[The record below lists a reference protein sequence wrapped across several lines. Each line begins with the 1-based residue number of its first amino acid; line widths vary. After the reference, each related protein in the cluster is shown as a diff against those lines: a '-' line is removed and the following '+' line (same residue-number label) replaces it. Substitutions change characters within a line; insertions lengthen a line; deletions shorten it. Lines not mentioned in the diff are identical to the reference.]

1 MITLDAA
8 LAAAQDS
15 QSRKP
20 LCKILSLENVDP
32 IPFDGE
38 LLSTGTVNE
47 QYPQAR
53 VHSTGRL
60 FVAFMVDN
68 GTTDILRYG
77 YTDADRTYFTYVDFT
92 LTNGRT
98 GGEVTFC
105 EMADSYV
112 GLIWA
117 ETYGGTRTVKYRK
130 ITVTG
135 VDADPAVTGTILTNN
150 TADFFTGP
158 TVATLADNSY
168 IMVYGVQDGDD
179 HYHLYYRTS
188 SDFLTWA
195 AATEVDLS
203 TLTDA
208 NRKANPALLVLSDGD
223 VWLLFD
229 YVETTGPNG
238 EELTNIYYVSSSD
251 KLSTNSTAAALTAYT
266 EYGEVAEHPA
276 AAQSAAGTVYLAFD
290 RLISSLKMDKDSTGW
305 TGAKS
310 VISNMHMDATNQK
323 LYVVS
328 SNTGS
333 GGKVLYCVAKID
345 VATWSIDKCWTT
357 SSSPPFPEYFSNTGG
372 TWWDSYHGDGHYV
385 PVGHQNGVISVLNG
399 TTDTIT
405 TYAFYDFSAYGIAKN
420 VTWTPTASGTMQ
432 IAKVWI
438 DAATDRMYVALARTY
453 LYDRCLQIGWID
465 LTAAGPEYTFTT
477 IVSSV
482 NTIGG
487 SVLGNLLNG
496 SGWMEI
502 NPDAGLII
510 VSMPGFEIL
519 SVEGE
524 LHIYDLTTGGLWK
537 KYTTTLNP
545 TFPKWGLRRFVW
557 NNGVIVGSFEYEN
570 LYGQGDYRGLCII
583 DTSTDI
589 ITYNRPPWASV
600 NDYGFGD
607 ICLTDEGEYL
617 IAANGYGIT
626 LFDGTSWTLY
636 DNDALP
642 GLTSSDEEDFMN
654 PVVYNP
660 TTRMVI
666 AGHGDAYTSGW
677 SGLVMFSR
685 DGYIRQSNYT
695 IGTEGESSWSW
706 STIDNLVRGYTD
718 YAASLCFDPDD
729 GSLYAFWTNQTG
741 TELSTKWDKALPSL
755 DLSSYLLRGEAVER
769 SAAIDPTTANWD
781 AGLSF
786 ACSHGH
792 LFDTSNG
799 LSLYRTYLA
808 KGRKI
813 QQQFGEN
820 IGGTEYWEPARV
832 FTISDDGELDYRR
845 GDYPVIRVEAETPRR
860 RWAQIHIIASEYY
873 QTTPELIISD
883 LLQTYAGIDVADIS
897 LGTWD
902 NSATVEYQ
910 FVDVSLADAVDLIA
924 LHFGYA
930 IRDGATG
937 TIEAVKIT
945 DAGTITRTYS
955 DNTKLFKASPRSRF
969 SSFINRWI
977 VQCEERTFTEL
988 LMAEE
993 LAAELNASHRWNTG
1007 EKTYRVNYTQGSKIY
1022 RNPRLEVLESVTALA
1037 FKLAGGCSETLLD
1050 NSHDEA
1056 DQTLWDTFCEIQVDS
1071 PDLTPA
1077 FVAALAALVGSF
1089 WLPDYAPTTGGPTY
1103 PIGKYV
1109 ALVAIY
1115 LALTILG
1122 STGNFHY
1129 RVYGQPV
1136 VKVRRTVQAT
1146 ADDTDSQV
1154 SMGQI
1159 ITDTYTDA
1167 ICGSAA
1173 EAQAIADYRKM
1184 VAMCERKR
1192 WSAEMVADLN
1202 NEEGDTVSVVHPFS
1216 SQAVKVFLTDLK
1228 TTYLMPEIGSDDG
1241 YFQQTF
1247 EGWRI

>member
-20 LCKILSLENVDP
+20 LCKILSLENVNP

-195 AATEVDLS
+195 AAVEVDLS

-208 NRKANPALLVLSDGD
+208 NRKANPALLVLATGD

-229 YVETTGPNG
+229 YVESTGPNG
-238 EELTNIYYVSSSD
+238 ETLTNIYYVTSSD
-251 KLSTNSTAAALTAYT
+251 GMATNSAAAALTTYT
-266 EYGEVAEHPA
+266 DYGEVAEHPA
-276 AAQSAAGTVYLAFD
+276 AAQSAAGTVYMAFD
-290 RLISSLKMDKDSTGW
+290 RLISSLKMDTDSTGW
-305 TGAKS
+305 TGAQS
-310 VISNMHMDATNQK
+310 CISNMHLDVTNQK
-323 LYVVS
+323 LYAVS
-328 SNTGS
+328 SVMGAGN
-333 GGKVLYCVAKID
+333 KIFYCVAKID
-345 VATWSIDKCWTT
+345 VATWTIDKCWTT
-357 SSSPPFPEYFSNTGG
+357 SSTPAFPSYLSNTSGV
-372 TWWDSYHGDGHYV
+372 WWDAYRGDGHYV

-399 TTDTIT
+399 TADTIT

-432 IAKVWI
+432 IAKVWV
-438 DAATDRMYVALARTY
+438 DVATNRLYVALVY
-453 LYDRCLQIGWID
+453 NVCLQIGWID
-465 LTAAGPEYTFTT
+465 LTAAGPSYAFITLVESTESGLNAQATMMGFE
-477 IVSSV
+477 SSY
-482 NTIGG
+482 
-487 SVLGNLLNG
+487 
-496 SGWMEI
+496 GWMEI
-502 NPDAGLII
+502 NTDDGWII
-510 VSMPGFEIL
+510 VSM
-519 SVEGE
+519 EGIASSWKGK
-524 LHIYDLTTGGLWK
+524 LRIYDLATGGLWK
-537 KYTTTLNP
+537 EYDVDSNP
-545 TFPKWGLRRFVW
+545 TFPYRGLKRGLYDSSKDR
-557 NNGVIVGSFEYEN
+557 IVGSFTYEP
-570 LYGQGDYRGLCII
+570 LYGQADYRGLCII
-583 DTSTDI
+583 DTSTDV

-600 NDYGFGD
+600 NNYGLGD
-607 ICLTDEGEYL
+607 ISLTDEGEYL

-626 LFDGTSWTLY
+626 LFDGTAWTLY

-642 GLTSSDEEDFMN
+642 GLTPSDEEDFLN

-660 TTRMVI
+660 TTRMII
-666 AGHGDAYTSGW
+666 AGHGDAYLSDW

-685 DGYIRQSNYT
+685 DGYIRQANYT
-695 IGTEGESSWSW
+695 IGTLSGSWSW
-706 STIDNLVRGYTD
+706 SAIDNLVRGYTD

-729 GSLYAFWTNQTG
+729 GSLYAFWANQSG
-741 TELSTKWDKALPSL
+741 TELSIKWDKALPSL
-755 DLSSYLLRGEAVER
+755 DLSPYILRGVPVDR
-769 SAAIDPTTANWD
+769 SEEIDPTTGNWD

-786 ACSHGH
+786 SCSHGH
-792 LFDTSNG
+792 LFDVSNN
-799 LSLYRTYLA
+799 LSMFRAYLS

-820 IGGTEYWEPARV
+820 IGGTEYWEPVRE
-832 FTISDDGELDYRR
+832 FTISDDGELDYSR
-845 GDYPVIRVEAETPRR
+845 GEYPVIRVEAETPRR
-860 RWAQIHIIASEYY
+860 RWAQIHITASEYY
-873 QTTPELIISD
+873 QDTPELIIAD
-883 LLQTYAGIDVADIS
+883 LLTTYAGIAIEDIS
-897 LGTWD
+897 LGTWP
-902 NSATVEYQ
+902 NSATMAYQ
-910 FVDVSLADAVDLIA
+910 FVDVSLADAVDMIA

-930 IRDGATG
+930 IRDGAEG
-937 TIEAVKIT
+937 VIEAVKIT
-945 DAGTITRTYS
+945 NAGTVTRTYS
-955 DNTKLFKASPRSRF
+955 DNAKLFKATPRNKF
-969 SSFINRWI
+969 SSFVNQWI
-977 VQCEERTFTEL
+977 VECEERTFTEL

-1007 EKTYRVNYTQGSKIY
+1007 SKTYRVNYTQGSKTY
-1022 RNPRLEVLESVTALA
+1022 RNPRLEVLESVQSLM
-1037 FKLAGGCSETLLD
+1037 FQLAGNCSETLLD

-1056 DQTLWDTFCEIQVDS
+1056 DQTLWDTFCEIEVES
-1071 PDLTPA
+1071 PDLTAA
-1077 FVAALAALVGSF
+1077 FVASLAALVGSY
-1089 WLPDYAPTTGGPTY
+1089 WLPDYAPATGGPTY

-1109 ALVAIY
+1109 ALVAIWM
-1115 LALTILG
+1115 ALNILG
-1122 STGNFHY
+1122 STGNFRY

-1146 ADDTDSQV
+1146 ADDTDMQV
-1154 SMGQI
+1154 SMNQI
-1159 ITDTYTDA
+1159 ITDKYTDA
-1167 ICGSAA
+1167 LCGSPA
-1173 EAQAIADYRKM
+1173 ECQTIADFRKM
-1184 VAMCERKR
+1184 IGMCERKR
-1192 WSAEMVADLN
+1192 WGSEMVADLH
-1202 NEEGDTVSVVHPFS
+1202 NEAGDTLSVIHPFS
-1216 SQAVKVFLTDLK
+1216 DQALKVYLTDLK
-1228 TTYLMPEIGSDDG
+1228 TSFLMPEIGSDDG
-1241 YFQQTF
+1241 YFKQTF